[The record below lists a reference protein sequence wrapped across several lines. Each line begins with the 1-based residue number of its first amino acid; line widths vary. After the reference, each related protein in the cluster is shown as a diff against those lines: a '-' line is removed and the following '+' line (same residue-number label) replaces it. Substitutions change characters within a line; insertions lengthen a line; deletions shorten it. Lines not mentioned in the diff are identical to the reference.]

1 MSVDKPTGPTPLV
14 DTWRASGRQVSVA
27 VGAAAALLSLLSDAP
42 IHVAS
47 LRGAFAFAATLAATA
62 LGAWFAER
70 AWTPGP
76 VDEAEPAPDAA
87 EETAPR

>member
-1 MSVDKPTGPTPLV
+1 MSVDKANGPAPLV
-14 DTWRASGRQVSVA
+14 DAWRASGRQVSVA

-47 LRGAFAFAATLAATA
+47 LRGAIAFAATLAATTV
-62 LGAWFAER
+62 GAWFAER

-76 VDEAEPAPDAA
+76 TDGAEADPGAS
-87 EETAPR
+87 EESATL